1 MIGFQTKERLTAV
14 ALGMGVAVP
23 LLYYGVQVAA
33 APFYPDFSVLST
45 TASELGSDRSTFP
58 PTFNFGVI
66 FVAVATLVAS
76 FGFLRALRRLGVNP
90 ILAWLTFLS
99 IAANGMSS
107 LWAGLFPLP
116 DPRHGGH
123 PVFMIG
129 MLLLPFLLIAAFWK
143 LSDARLLRA
152 YFVATIILLV
162 AMIPLIS
169 GMSGLDTHAY
179 RGLLQRV
186 FALTVFPPI
195 GVGAYV
201 LARRSQSCLE
211 NSLVGEA

>member
-1 MIGFQTKERLTAV
+1 MGLPPKQRLTAA
-14 ALGMGVAVP
+14 ALGMGMAVP
-23 LLYYGVQVAA
+23 LLYYGVQAAA
-33 APFYPDFSVLST
+33 APFYPDFSILTT
-45 TASELGSDRSTFP
+45 TASELGSDRSTLP
-58 PTFNFGVI
+58 STFNVGVI
-66 FVAVATLVAS
+66 LVAVATLVAS

-129 MLLLPFLLIAAFWK
+129 MLLLPFLLAAAFWK
-143 LSDARLLRA
+143 LSDARLLKA
-152 YFVATIILLV
+152 YFIATILLLV
-162 AMIPLIS
+162 AMIPIIS
-169 GMSGLDTHAY
+169 GMSGLDTQSY
-179 RGLLQRV
+179 RGLFQRI

-201 LARRSQSCLE
+201 LAKRRKSGPE
-211 NSLVGEA
+211 NSLAGAA